1 MTQPLVVSG
10 LTSLYPN
17 GRGITD
23 VSFLADEGEV
33 LGISGANGSGK
44 TTLFRVLSTLSRP
57 QKGTVT
63 IQGWDSVAE
72 KQEARRHF
80 FPVFDGSAHLGHATG
95 MENLRL
101 FLDLYGS
108 KHLDRAG
115 SLARHFHLD
124 LDSPAGE
131 YSLGM
136 RRKLVLMQALLSGK
150 GLLLFDEPTLGLD
163 SSGRSAFLG
172 FVHTLAA
179 EGTTIVIGTNRNE
192 EVSRVARVLFLSEG
206 SLSDTDPGRDPAG
219 MIELRVIRE
228 DDEQTEYVLTPEEI
242 PEVIAR
248 LLPLGIPRE
257 IRIRSRE
264 EKDLVWSHAALEKAG
279 RAPPFVRGMVVGIV
293 ERYAREQGYRHI
305 TPDIVDAARRK
316 VEPR

>member
-1 MTQPLVVSG
+1 MSLPLDVSD
-10 LTSLYPN
+10 LTFLYPN
-17 GRGITD
+17 GRGVRD
-23 VSFLADEGEV
+23 VSFFAGEGEV

-44 TTLFRVLSTLSRP
+44 TTLFRVLATLSRP
-57 QKGTVT
+57 QKGTIT
-63 IQGWDSVAE
+63 IKGCDSVRE
-72 KQEARRHF
+72 KQRARQHF
-80 FPVFDGSAHLGHATG
+80 FPVFDGSAHLSHATG
-95 MENLRL
+95 MMNLRL
-101 FLDLYGS
+101 FLDVYGS
-108 KHLDRAG
+108 GNLDRAS
-115 SLARHFHLD
+115 SLARHFNLD

-150 GLLLFDEPTLGLD
+150 GVLLFDEPTLGLD
-163 SSGRSAFLG
+163 SSGRSAFSG
-172 FVHTLAA
+172 FANTLAA
-179 EGTTIVIGTNRNE
+179 EGTTIVIGTNRKE
-192 EVSRVARVLFLSEG
+192 DVSRATRVLFFSRG
-206 SLSDTDPGRDPAG
+206 SLSDTDPGRDHTG
-219 MIELRVIRE
+219 MIELHVIRD

-248 LLPLGIPRE
+248 LLPYGIPRE

-264 EKDLVWSHAALEKAG
+264 EGDLIWSNAALEKAG

-305 TPDIVDAARRK
+305 TPDIIDAARQK